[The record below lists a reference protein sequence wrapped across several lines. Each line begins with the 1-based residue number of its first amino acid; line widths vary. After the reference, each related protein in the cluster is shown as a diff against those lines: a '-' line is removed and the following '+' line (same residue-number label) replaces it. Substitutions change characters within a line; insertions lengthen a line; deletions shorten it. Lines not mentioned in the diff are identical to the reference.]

1 MASKRTSA
9 TCCCFAN
16 LVLMLRSVQ
25 IMKECVAMSTLPLEI
40 KSQQVVSV
48 SLAVHNL
55 KCEVCGAQFETRR
68 GLSSHARS
76 HLRQLGISASEG
88 SGAPIDLLYQIA
100 KERNVDGQI
109 SSLLLEPLSAK
120 ISSPSAPQK
129 DEDLEDMDLDE
140 KPIPLSVLAKAAKAV
155 PPSCS
160 STPTPS
166 PGASPALPHSGS
178 PSSVV
183 RKAPISSLLPVSS
196 PLRSPE
202 HKAGGMKSLTSNLS
216 GPAAITTTK
225 PLWAPQE
232 NDAPLNLSKCHSSL
246 TLITLYK
253 VE

>member
-1 MASKRTSA
+1 MFQKCIGRVLLPFSSSDVLSA
-9 TCCCFAN
+9 PFA
-16 LVLMLRSVQ
+16 
-25 IMKECVAMSTLPLEI
+25 TF
-40 KSQQVVSV
+40 
-48 SLAVHNL
+48 AVPNL

-76 HLRQLGISASEG
+76 HLRQLGISVSES

-100 KERNVDGQI
+100 KARNIDSRI
-109 SSLLLEPLSAK
+109 SSSLVGPLSAK
-120 ISSPSAPQK
+120 TTSAPLPHK
-129 DEDLEDMDLDE
+129 DEDLEDMDE
-140 KPIPLSVLAKAAKAV
+140 KPIPLSTLAKAAKAV
-155 PPSCS
+155 PPSSS

-166 PGASPALPHSGS
+166 PGVSPAPSHSGS

-216 GPAAITTTK
+216 APATITTAK

-232 NDAPLNLSKCHSSL
+232 NDAPLNLSRCYFPH
-246 TLITLYK
+246 
-253 VE
+253 

>member
-1 MASKRTSA
+1 MYKIR
-9 TCCCFAN
+9 
-16 LVLMLRSVQ
+16 
-25 IMKECVAMSTLPLEI
+25 
-40 KSQQVVSV
+40 V
-48 SLAVHNL
+48 SLLGFSSAVFCPFFAVHNL

-76 HLRQLGISASEG
+76 HLRQLGVSVSES

-109 SSLLLEPLSAK
+109 SSPPLEPLSAK
-120 ISSPSAPQK
+120 NSSPSVPRK

-140 KPIPLSVLAKAAKAV
+140 KPIPLSILAKAAKAA
-155 PPSCS
+155 PPSSS

-166 PGASPALPHSGS
+166 PGASPAPPHSGS
-178 PSSVV
+178 PSAVV

-216 GPAAITTTK
+216 APATVSTSK

-232 NDAPLNLSKCHSSL
+232 NDAPLNLSKCLCPHL
-246 TLITLYK
+246 TSVSDNTAKSYIGHCSY
-253 VE
+253 ES

>member
-1 MASKRTSA
+1 MHTENVNGDSYFEIFMSPPQFYNNLSAVFAS
-9 TCCCFAN
+9 F
-16 LVLMLRSVQ
+16 
-25 IMKECVAMSTLPLEI
+25 
-40 KSQQVVSV
+40 
-48 SLAVHNL
+48 AVHNL

-76 HLRQLGISASEG
+76 HLRQLGISVSES
-88 SGAPIDLLYQIA
+88 SGAPIDLLYQIT
-100 KERNVDGQI
+100 KERDVDRQI
-109 SSLLLEPLSAK
+109 SSPLLEPLPAK
-120 ISSPSAPQK
+120 NSSPSAPPRK

-140 KPIPLSVLAKAAKAV
+140 KPIPLSILAKAAKAV
-155 PPSCS
+155 PPSSS

-166 PGASPALPHSGS
+166 PGASPAPPHSGS

-216 GPAAITTTK
+216 APSTITTTK

-232 NDAPLNLSKCHSSL
+232 NDAPLNLSKCHL
-246 TLITLYK
+246 PH
-253 VE
+253 